1 MFDNYILKDD
11 SIKAGCGYGFLC
23 RAFVFTCILV
33 LLLSSFIFSPS
44 PAIALDD
51 GCHNVAQWDSNRM
64 VADFN
69 SELLTP
75 NLWPTRVFSFN
86 EQINTFYEFDQ
97 GIFLEARANCASY
110 LCNVPSG
117 QITAAHTL
125 DPAICSCTATPTALC
140 SDRKWMSNDYPIV
153 EQTSQPI
160 GGRMPDY
167 PEPTTPPEWDTK
179 KMYRGITNLAP
190 EDVPAYLIS
199 KIDPGLNSNLATV
212 QDCNDI
218 SVIGNEATAATVRR
232 YVINNVITVEQQ
244 LEVFYGSFNL
254 TTNYGVCGV
263 FSWNWSEGIHK
274 VRTGG
279 GEVITIPVEVVFP
292 VFNDEETPADL
303 NCPPGSTPNPDG
315 LTCRTQTPANNSSDC
330 VFPAVFVFGPFGSS
344 VCRDDTQSIAAS
356 CSSGILLEDTLT
368 TPPTYTCLGGT
379 FSQPDPPTI
388 NISGAQSAP
397 PDPTP
402 GDFDGTIEVDPNG
415 ADDPQASIT
424 LTINPD
430 GSIPDPTPENGG
442 NTPPPVNTPDP
453 GSGGDPLVNPNTRGV
468 LNTDGIG
475 VGGSF
480 TSVGMTGS
488 CSTLHSDVSVNASDF
503 AGFYPRGWIGN
514 DCKGTTCLLNIAR
527 CEFANTKFGGFIS
540 SIESVIGPGS
550 LPQFSLS
557 FGSLGSGVID
567 MNQPS
572 YITVF
577 GLLRNIILLI
587 CFVVSIRILAN

>member
-1 MFDNYILKDD
+1 MFDNYIVGKGVLKGRYCPFVAAI
-11 SIKAGCGYGFLC
+11 SF
-23 RAFVFTCILV
+23 AFILFS
-33 LLLSSFIFSPS
+33 LLFSP
-44 PAIALDD
+44 PLAIALDD

-69 SELLTP
+69 DESLTP
-75 NLWPTRVFSFN
+75 NLWPTRVFSFE
-86 EQINTFYEFDQ
+86 EQINTFYEHDQ
-97 GIFLEARANCASY
+97 GIFLEARTTCASY
-110 LCNVPSG
+110 LCSVPSG

-125 DPAICSCTATPTALC
+125 DPAICSCTATPAALC
-140 SDRKWMSNDYPIV
+140 SDRKWMSNHYPIV

-167 PEPTTPPEWDTK
+167 PEPVIPGEWNTK
-179 KMYRGITNLAP
+179 KMYRGITDLAP
-190 EDVPAYLIS
+190 EDVPAFLIS
-199 KIDPGLNSNLATV
+199 KIHPGLNSNLATV

-218 SVIGNEATAATVRR
+218 SVIGNDDTAATVRR

-292 VFNDEETPADL
+292 VFQDADDPEIT
-303 NCPPGSTPNPDG
+303 CPGGTLNPDG
-315 LTCRTQTPANNSSDC
+315 VTCTEQFGANNAGDC
-330 VFPAVFVFGPFGSS
+330 PEGFFFVFGPFGTS
-344 VCRDDTQSIAAS
+344 VCRNDAAS
-356 CSSGILLEDTLT
+356 AVANCSSGILLEDTST
-368 TPPTYTCLGGT
+368 TPHTFTCEGGT

-388 NISGAQSAP
+388 NISGAQSEP
-397 PDPTP
+397 PEPTP

-442 NTPPPVNTPDP
+442 NTPPPVNIPDP
-453 GSGGDPLVNPNTRGV
+453 GTGSDPLQNPNTRGV

-480 TSVGMTGS
+480 TSIGMTGS

-514 DCKGTTCLLNIAR
+514 DCKGTTCLMNIAR
-527 CEFANTKFGGFIS
+527 CEFANTKFGAFIS
-540 SIESVIGPGS
+540 SIEAIVGPGS
-550 LPQFSLS
+550 LPQFSFS
-557 FGSLGSGVID
+557 FGGMGSGVID

-572 YITVF
+572 FIAVF
-577 GLLRNIILLI
+577 AVLRSIVVLL
-587 CFVVSIRILAN
+587 CFVVSIRILAS

>member
-1 MFDNYILKDD
+1 MFYNYILGKGVF
-11 SIKAGCGYGFLC
+11 KGRYGYRLHYVAFSFACLMVFLLFSLFF
-23 RAFVFTCILV
+23 RLPPAF
-33 LLLSSFIFSPS
+33 
-44 PAIALDD
+44 ALDD

-69 SELLTP
+69 SESLTP

-86 EQINTFYEFDQ
+86 EQINTFYEHDQ
-97 GIFLEARANCASY
+97 GIFLEPRTTCASY

-125 DPAICSCTATPTALC
+125 DPAICSCTATPAALC
-140 SDRKWMSNDYPIV
+140 SDRKWMSNDYPLV

-179 KMYRGITNLAP
+179 KMYRGITNLSP
-190 EDVPAYLIS
+190 EAIPAHLIS
-199 KIDPGLNSNLATV
+199 KIHPGLNSNLATV

-292 VFNDEETPADL
+292 VFNEEETPADL
-303 NCPPGSTPNPDG
+303 NCPSGSFPNSSG
-315 LTCRTQTPANNSSDC
+315 GCTTQVPANNSSDC
-330 VFPAVFVFGPFGSS
+330 VFPAVFIFGPFGSS

-379 FSQPDPPTI
+379 FSQPDTPTI

-424 LTINPD
+424 LTINSD

-442 NTPPPVNTPDP
+442 NTPPPVNTPTP
-453 GSGGDPLVNPNTRGV
+453 GSGSDPLVNPNTRGV

-475 VGGSF
+475 VGGGF

-514 DCKGTTCLLNIAR
+514 DCKGTTCLMNIAR
-527 CEFANTKFGGFIS
+527 CEFANTKFGAFIS
-540 SIESVIGPGS
+540 SIEAIVGPGS
-550 LPQFSLS
+550 LPQFSIS
-557 FGSLGSGVID
+557 FGGMGAGVIN

-572 YITVF
+572 YIAVF
-577 GLLRNIILLI
+577 AVLRSIVVLL
-587 CFVVSIRILAN
+587 CFVVSIRILAS